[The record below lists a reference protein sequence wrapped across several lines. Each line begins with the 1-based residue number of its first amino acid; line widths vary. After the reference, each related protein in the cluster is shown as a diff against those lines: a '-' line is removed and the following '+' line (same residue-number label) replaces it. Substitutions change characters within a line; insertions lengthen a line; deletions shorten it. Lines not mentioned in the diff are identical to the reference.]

1 MAGIQELR
9 DFAVMAFAHGP
20 SATEDRLFP
29 ALAEHA
35 LRRTDA
41 VEAVA
46 TRSGPR
52 VPHPR
57 RAQPGSGPPS
67 AASTALGCD
76 RFHHAG
82 HGSPLFG
89 HAAIGA

>member
-20 SATEDRLFP
+20 SATEDRLSL

-35 LRRTDA
+35 LRRTVTA
-41 VEAVA
+41 KAA
-46 TRSGPR
+46 AARPR
-52 VPHPR
+52 PSVPYPR

-67 AASTALGCD
+67 AGSRALGCD
-76 RFHHAG
+76 RFLYAG
-82 HGSPLFG
+82 DGSPPFG

>member
-9 DFAVMAFAHGP
+9 DFAAMAIAHGP
-20 SATEDRLFP
+20 SATEDRFFL

-41 VEAVA
+41 AKAVA
-46 TRSGPR
+46 TRSRPR
-52 VPHPR
+52 VPLPR

-76 RFHHAG
+76 RFHPAG
-82 HGSPLFG
+82 HGSPPFG